1 MTQGRQRVPRGR
13 QRERRHWIGFS
24 DSDLAMFREIFVHM
38 FREIFGPP
46 ASHTQPQNV
55 VVVKL
60 QQGSL
65 CGQSVVTGKQHS
77 LQVDSGVEE
86 P

>member
-1 MTQGRQRVPRGR
+1 MFV
-13 QRERRHWIGFS
+13 GFC
-24 DSDLAMFREIFVHM
+24 
-38 FREIFGPP
+38 PP
-46 ASHTQPQNV
+46 ASITQPPRGNRPPL
-55 VVVKL
+55 VVKL

-65 CGQSVVTGKQHS
+65 FGQSVVTGKQHS